1 MRGSW
6 LKKLTGFVVA
16 AALLTGIAGTVFAT
30 GANAS
35 QSSFLSDYTCDF
47 ENNYYPG
54 QGASVVPEGDGNVYR
69 MTVDTNGENHKLEIY
84 NSTLGDFTLTDGNIY
99 AVTLKYKVENI
110 SAAEKADSPTVVNI
124 AKSNGSGGIV
134 KIKNFSGLN
143 FYPGDTT
150 EWTTTSV
157 VFKAGVADSPS
168 YNKLAI
174 NVYSP
179 TCPSSSAGTDS
190 LKTIILFDDITV
202 TECIGSTSSVEFQSN
217 GGSYCDVVMGNA
229 GDALELPTPER
240 KWYDFGGW
248 YKDSG
253 LTEKFTGSTI
263 QQGCTQNGRPTNRL
277 SS

>member
-1 MRGSW
+1 MQGSW

-16 AALLTGIAGTVFAT
+16 AALLTGIAGTAFAA

-124 AKSNGSGGIV
+124 AKSNGTGGIV
-134 KIKNFSGLN
+134 KIKKFL
-143 FYPGDTT
+143 
-150 EWTTTSV
+150 
-157 VFKAGVADSPS
+157 
-168 YNKLAI
+168 
-174 NVYSP
+174 
-179 TCPSSSAGTDS
+179 GT
-190 LKTIILFDDITV
+190 
-202 TECIGSTSSVEFQSN
+202 
-217 GGSYCDVVMGNA
+217 
-229 GDALELPTPER
+229 
-240 KWYDFGGW
+240 
-248 YKDSG
+248 
-253 LTEKFTGSTI
+253 
-263 QQGCTQNGRPTNRL
+263 
-277 SS
+277 